1 MQRKENFYSD
11 GNKMAA
17 TLFLPDDIREG
28 EKRPGIVLCHGF
40 TCIKELILPDYASRF
55 AEAGFVSLTFD
66 YRGFGESG
74 GERGKLIP
82 HEQVADIRNA
92 ISFLQL
98 QKEVDPQRTA
108 LWGTSFGAANAICT
122 AGVDKRVKAI
132 VSQVGFGDVE
142 RILKKRSLEELQV
155 LSKLLEG
162 DRKARILT
170 GKSATISPLHI
181 LNDDESTGFFTE
193 AIKQFPTLKCELPL
207 EAVEAI
213 CEYKPESA
221 VDKISPSALLLIA
234 AEKDIVTPMEE
245 SDALFEK
252 AKEPKK
258 IITLPT
264 GHYGIY
270 AGEYFD
276 KSVQSAIDWFK
287 QYL

>member
-11 GNKMAA
+11 GNKIAT
-17 TLFLPDDIREG
+17 TLFIPDDLNES

-55 AEAGFVSLTFD
+55 ARAGFVSLIFD
-66 YRGFGESG
+66 YRGFGESEG
-74 GERGKLIP
+74 KRGNLIP
-82 HEQVADIRNA
+82 HEQVTDIRNA

-98 QKEVDPQRTA
+98 QKEVDSQRMA
-108 LWGTSFGAANAICT
+108 LWGTSFGAANAIYT
-122 AGVDKRVKAI
+122 AGIDKRIKVI

-155 LSKLLEG
+155 LAKFFEE
-162 DRKARILT
+162 DRKTRILT
-170 GKSATISPLHI
+170 GKSATISPLQI
-181 LNDDESTGFFTE
+181 LNDEGSVIFFTE

-213 CEYKPESA
+213 YEYKPESV
-221 VDKISPSALLLIA
+221 VDKIFPSALLLIA
-234 AEKDIVTPMEE
+234 AEKDVVTPVEE
-245 SDALFEK
+245 SKILFEK

-258 IITLPT
+258 LATFPI
-264 GHYGIY
+264 GHYDIY
-270 AGEYFD
+270 TGEYFD
-276 KSVQSAIDWFK
+276 KSVQLAIDWFK

>member
-11 GNKMAA
+11 GNKIAA
-17 TLFLPDDIREG
+17 TLFIPDDLNES

-55 AEAGFVSLTFD
+55 ARAGFVSLIFD
-66 YRGFGESG
+66 YRGFGESEG
-74 GERGKLIP
+74 KRGNLIP
-82 HEQVADIRNA
+82 HEQVTDIRNA

-98 QKEVDPQRTA
+98 QKEVDSQRMA
-108 LWGTSFGAANAICT
+108 LWGTSFGAANAIYT
-122 AGVDKRVKAI
+122 AGIDKRIKVI

-155 LSKLLEG
+155 LAKFFEE
-162 DRKARILT
+162 DRKTRILT

-181 LNDDESTGFFTE
+181 LNDQGSVRFFTE

-213 CEYKPESA
+213 YEYKPESV
-221 VDKISPSALLLIA
+221 VDKIFPSALLLIA
-234 AEKDIVTPMEE
+234 AEKDVATPVEE
-245 SDALFEK
+245 SKILFEK

-258 IITLPT
+258 LATFPI
-264 GHYGIY
+264 GHYDIY
-270 AGEYFD
+270 TGEYFD
-276 KSVQSAIDWFK
+276 KSVQLAIDWFK

>member
-11 GNKMAA
+11 GNKIAT
-17 TLFLPDDIREG
+17 TLFIPDDLNES

-55 AEAGFVSLTFD
+55 ARAGFVSLIFD
-66 YRGFGESG
+66 YRGFGESEG
-74 GERGKLIP
+74 KRGNLIP
-82 HEQVADIRNA
+82 HEQVTDIRNA

-98 QKEVDPQRTA
+98 QKEVDSQRMA
-108 LWGTSFGAANAICT
+108 LWGTSFGAANAIYT
-122 AGVDKRVKAI
+122 AGIDKRIKVI

-155 LSKLLEG
+155 LAKFFEE
-162 DRKARILT
+162 DRKTRILT

-181 LNDDESTGFFTE
+181 LNDQGSVRFFTE

-213 CEYKPESA
+213 YEYKPESV
-221 VDKISPSALLLIA
+221 VDKIFPSALLLIA
-234 AEKDIVTPMEE
+234 AEKDVVTPVEE
-245 SDALFEK
+245 SKILFEK

-258 IITLPT
+258 LATFPI
-264 GHYGIY
+264 GHYDIY
-270 AGEYFD
+270 TGEYFD
-276 KSVQSAIDWFK
+276 KSVQLAIDWFK